1 MVKEFSILVSIVLL
15 LAGFVF
21 IHYFTYNGS
30 SSKKTLGS
38 ITKIT
43 EISSPSLSVAF
54 YEPRVLFYEE
64 ALNPA
69 YPQMQRINKM
79 DLVYEQ

>member
-1 MVKEFSILVSIVLL
+1 VLL
-15 LAGFVF
+15 LTGFVF
-21 IHYFTYNGS
+21 VHYFTYNGIS
-30 SSKKTLGS
+30 TQKTLTS
-38 ITKIT
+38 VIKIT

-64 ALNPA
+64 TLNPA
-69 YPQMQRINKM
+69 YPQMQRMNKM

>member
-15 LAGFVF
+15 LTGFVAV
-21 IHYFTYNGS
+21 HYLTHNGS
-30 SSKKTLGS
+30 SSQKTLS
-38 ITKIT
+38 SVTKIT

-64 ALNPA
+64 PLNPA
-69 YPQMQRINKM
+69 YPQMQTMNKM
-79 DLVYEQ
+79 DLVYAQ